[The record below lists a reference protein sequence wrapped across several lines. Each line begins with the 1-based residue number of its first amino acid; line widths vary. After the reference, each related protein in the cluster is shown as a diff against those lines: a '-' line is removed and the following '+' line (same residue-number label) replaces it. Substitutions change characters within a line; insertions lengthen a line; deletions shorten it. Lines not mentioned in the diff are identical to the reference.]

1 MATPSYIRIYLDRF
15 GSDTELYEIHY
26 FLGIYKPDLTNPLFP
41 DIETD
46 VVIANYPRKKIAFNT
61 EQYVDIPMNQS
72 DIVSFSIKRKDGYYV
87 YNDELEGT
95 EGLKTGPL
103 DPFKYESGYIWT
115 VDTNINPQGTYYI
128 KEGKPY
134 VYKDN
139 TFNTILAFGV
149 SAIPS
154 EGDLD
159 SDETE
164 EENTVAN
171 KYRIFYTFKDYFDVT
186 KPAEAYYYLWESG
199 DEPSE
204 FEMLYLRGKSFND
217 IGEENMQ
224 LSLSAEAL
232 QAQKD
237 DAKNMLE
244 SGIANSLF
252 KMGESIADFDE
263 DAFLADVDGYKDG
276 KDASFHQTIDYM
288 KVCIDNLKALE

>member
-1 MATPSYIRIYLDRF
+1 MATPSYIRVYLDRF
-15 GSDTELYEIHY
+15 GSDTENYEVHY
-26 FLGIYKPDLTNPLFP
+26 YLGIYKPDLSNPLFP
-41 DIETD
+41 DVETD
-46 VVIANYPRKKIAFNT
+46 VVIANYPRKKISFNA
-61 EQYVDIPMNQS
+61 EKYVDIPMNQS

-95 EGLKTGPL
+95 EGLKIGPL

-115 VDTNINPQGTYYI
+115 IDTNVNPEGTYYI

-149 SAIPS
+149 SAIPT
-154 EGDLD
+154 EGDLNA
-159 SDETE
+159 DETE
-164 EENTVAN
+164 EENTTAD

-186 KPAEAYYYLWESG
+186 KPEEAYYNLWEDG

-263 DAFLADVDGYKDG
+263 DAFLADVDGFKAG